1 MTLSEWRYGM
11 DETLNEIQ
19 SKTCIPMIDVKQFAF
34 SAKLYYRNKQSA
46 EAINVIEKAAN
57 LYAANNR

>member
-1 MTLSEWRYGM
+1 VSRGANDRQLTTPLLKKRTN
-11 DETLNEIQ
+11 DEKENDYIERN
-19 SKTCIPMIDVKQFAF
+19 D
-34 SAKLYYRNKQSA
+34 YRNKQSA

>member
-1 MTLSEWRYGM
+1 M

-34 SAKLYYRNKQSA
+34 SAKLDYRNKQSA